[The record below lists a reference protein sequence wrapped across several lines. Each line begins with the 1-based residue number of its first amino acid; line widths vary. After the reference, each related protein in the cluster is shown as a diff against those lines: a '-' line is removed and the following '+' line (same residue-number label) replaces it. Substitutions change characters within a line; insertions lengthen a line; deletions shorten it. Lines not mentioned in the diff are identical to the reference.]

1 MSGSEDS
8 TLYSSRLLPFQR
20 TILNELVPSS
30 NSNSSGNTLLILARG
45 LGLRSIVQ
53 TLVCFLSSIYTY
65 LDLLFLICLLF
76 FI

>member
-1 MSGSEDS
+1 MSTTEDS

-20 TILNELVPSS
+20 TILNELVPAKV

-53 TLVCFLSSIYTY
+53 TLVS
-65 LDLLFLICLLF
+65 
-76 FI
+76 